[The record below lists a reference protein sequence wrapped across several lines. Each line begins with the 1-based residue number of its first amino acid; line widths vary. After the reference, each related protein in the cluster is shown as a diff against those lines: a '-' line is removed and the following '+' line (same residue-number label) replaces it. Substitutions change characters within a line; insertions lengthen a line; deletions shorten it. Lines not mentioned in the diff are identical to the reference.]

1 MNHANH
7 HIHFGADGHPTLELL
22 RQYQE
27 GLLSPA
33 LSHQLERHLLDCELC
48 ADIAEGMT
56 LSDAT
61 QTKAA
66 VSDIKQRLTIAKE
79 KRRVAAW
86 YTDWRAVAAVFVLIC
101 SAVMVFYYQYTNLQT
116 TPETI
121 AAEQSETIVQEP
133 EPTINY
139 APPIALLDE
148 EITEETQPEQAIVK
162 PDLNRARTIV
172 DPDAHNEF
180 IADDE
185 VILNE
190 ETLAGIADIE
200 VSKALGLEEVTF
212 DLKQD
217 SVATIATAKPRAK
230 APAAAP
236 QMSFDK
242 ALEGKVAGV
251 ALQRKSGTANVVQ
264 GKVTDATGNP
274 LPGVTVQVKGT
285 MQGVS
290 TDVNG
295 NFSLQM
301 PDGKNTLTFRY
312 IGFQTKEQQ
321 LDSATNLLA
330 VNLQPDNQAL
340 SEVVVTGYSKSA
352 AMESADVPVIEK
364 PKPTI
369 GQRAYKLYLKNE
381 QRPLQR
387 ETKGRVIV
395 GFTVT
400 EKGQLEN
407 VRVLRNLNPEA
418 DAEAVRLIQQGPA
431 WEPAMQNGNPVAQQ
445 VKVVVRFR

>member
-1 MNHANH
+1 MNHDSHN
-7 HIHFGADGHPTLELL
+7 IHFGADGHPTLELL

-48 ADIAEGMT
+48 ADIAEGMA

-66 VSDIKQRLTIAKE
+66 VADINQRLTIAKE
-79 KRRVAAW
+79 KRRAAAW
-86 YTDWRAVAAVFVLIC
+86 YADWHAVAAVFVLIC
-101 SAVMVFYYQYTNLQT
+101 SAVMVFYYQYTTLQT
-116 TPETI
+116 TSETI
-121 AAEQSETIVQEP
+121 AVEQSETI

-139 APPIALLDE
+139 APPIANLDE
-148 EITEETQPEQAIVK
+148 EVAEEAQPAQAIVK
-162 PDLNRARTIV
+162 PRLAPAQTIV
-172 DPDAHNEF
+172 APQTY
-180 IADDE
+180 ADTDE
-185 VILNE
+185 DDFFPYDITAVMDE
-190 ETLAGIADIE
+190 MEVAEKAEALA
-200 VSKALGLEEVTF
+200 LEEVTF

-217 SVATIATAKPRAK
+217 SVATIAIAKPKAK
-230 APAAAP
+230 ATTAAP
-236 QMSFDK
+236 QMSFER
-242 ALEGKVAGV
+242 ALQGQVAGV
-251 ALQRKSGTANVVQ
+251 ALQRNKVGDFDVVQ
-264 GKVTDATGNP
+264 GKVTDEIGNP

-301 PDGKNTLTFRY
+301 PEGKNTLTFRY

-352 AMESADVPVIEK
+352 DLKSVEVSVIEK
-364 PKPTI
+364 PEPTI
-369 GQRAYKLYLKNE
+369 GRRAYKLYLKNE
-381 QRPLQR
+381 QRLLQ
-387 ETKGRVIV
+387 TDIKGRVIV
-395 GFTVT
+395 GFSVSDN
-400 EKGQLEN
+400 GQLEN
-407 VRVLRNLNPEA
+407 VRVLRSLSNEA

-431 WEPAMQNGNPVAQQ
+431 WEPAMQNGNPVEQQ
-445 VKVVVRFR
+445 VKIVVRFR

>member
-1 MNHANH
+1 MNHANR

-48 ADIAEGMT
+48 ADMVEGMA
-56 LSDAT
+56 LSNDT

-66 VSDIKQRLTIAKE
+66 VSDINQRLTLAKE
-79 KRRVAAW
+79 KRRVAAAW
-86 YTDWRAVAAVFVLIC
+86 YADWRAVAAVFVLLC
-101 SAVMVFYYQYTNLQT
+101 SAVMVVYYQYSNLQT

-121 AAEQSETIVQEP
+121 AIEQTETKVQEP

-139 APPIALLDE
+139 APPVALLDE
-148 EITEETQPEQAIVK
+148 EVVEETQPEQPIVK
-162 PDLNRARTIV
+162 QRLKFSEPIAV
-172 DPDAHNEF
+172 ADPQEDFFTEEEIF
-180 IADDE
+180 SG
-185 VILNE
+185 
-190 ETLAGIADIE
+190 ETLAAVPETEVTESIA
-200 VSKALGLEEVTF
+200 LEELTF
-212 DLKQD
+212 DLKAD
-217 SVATIATAKPRAK
+217 SVATIATAKPK
-230 APAAAP
+230 ARAAAATGP
-236 QMSFDK
+236 K
-242 ALEGKVAGV
+242 ITI
-251 ALQRKSGTANVVQ
+251 RGTSTISNFQSNESQSNQVQ
-264 GKVTDATGNP
+264 GKVTDQVGNP
-274 LPGVTVQVKGT
+274 LPGVAVLVKGT
-285 MQGVS
+285 MLGAV

-321 LDSATNLLA
+321 IDSATNLLA
-330 VNLQPDNQAL
+330 INLQQDNQAL

-352 AMESADVPVIEK
+352 AVESADEPVIEK

-369 GQRAYKLYLKNE
+369 GHRAYKLYLKNE
-381 QRPLQR
+381 QRPLA
-387 ETKGRVIV
+387 TKVKGRVTV
-395 GFTVT
+395 GFTVS

-407 VRVLRNLNPEA
+407 LQVLRGLNAEA
-418 DAEAVRLIQQGPA
+418 DAEAIRLIQQGPA
-431 WEPAMQNGNPVAQQ
+431 WEPAMQNGNPEAQQ